1 MLVPS
6 DFWTYSSLLLFLIC
20 VHIKLD
26 SYILTN
32 LVRYRHHFASN
43 GGVCKEVGSH
53 CHKFFY
59 HRANFKLYAN
69 AITNDKMWSKN
80 TFWWI
85 YSSIIELKSNWKRST
100 KISKMQFHI
109 LNQEFPQEG
118 HLEPNEFMVVCVPIF
133 HTCCIEY
140 THPPPFLLFANQ
152 NIRKQPITV
161 YKFHSLYYNLLLFFI
176 FKVDIK

>member
-1 MLVPS
+1 LFTPNGVLVPS
-6 DFWTYSSLLLFLIC
+6 DFWTYLSLLLFLIC

-32 LVRYRHHFASN
+32 LVRYRHHFASH

-53 CHKFFY
+53 CPKHFY
-59 HRANFKLYAN
+59 HRANFIMYAN

-100 KISKMQFHI
+100 KISKRQFHI

-118 HLEPNEFMVVCVPIF
+118 YLEPNEFMVVCVPIF
-133 HTCCIEY
+133 QTCCIEC
-140 THPPPFLLFANQ
+140 TPPSFFSSFLEIKTSVNSPSQFISSILYFLFS
-152 NIRKQPITV
+152 T
-161 YKFHSLYYNLLLFFI
+161 
-176 FKVDIK
+176 